1 MNCIQF
7 LKIAISVYNKIIPC
21 TFFCNY
27 LLAISKRKCFL
38 QIFIFQGMKALVDHH
53 NNDSFIWFQY
63 FKHLIYSHL
72 FWTQRSQSPSGWVKL
87 GHFWIFSCLHISP
100 IRDKVWV
107 AIRWEVS
114 SGVKVADQCT
124 RSHKGYSCDKNVQ
137 SSHIQASAAWVN
149 DAGENSTDGL
159 DTHFVAY

>member
-1 MNCIQF
+1 MVSPTF
-7 LKIAISVYNKIIPC
+7 LFY
-21 TFFCNY
+21 F
-27 LLAISKRKCFL
+27 
-38 QIFIFQGMKALVDHH
+38 FQGMKALSDQHD
-53 NNDSFIWFQY
+53 NDSFIWFQY

-87 GHFWIFSCLHISP
+87 GHFWISSCLHISP
-100 IRDKVWV
+100 IRGKVWV
-107 AIRWEVS
+107 AVRWEVS

-149 DAGENSTDGL
+149 AVGENRHGWSGHSFFGIL
-159 DTHFVAY
+159 GIAHYSLGYIFPRGALCSLICL